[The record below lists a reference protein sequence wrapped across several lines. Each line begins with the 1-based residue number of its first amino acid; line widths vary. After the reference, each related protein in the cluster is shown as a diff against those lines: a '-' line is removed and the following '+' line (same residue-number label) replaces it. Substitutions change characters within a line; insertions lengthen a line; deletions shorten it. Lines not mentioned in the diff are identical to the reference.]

1 MLKVGQGRDRIARAS
16 DAGCSTSPDRRLE
29 AQAAK
34 PLLVVKHMTLQL
46 EVSLNLGHR
55 LKTAADGLENHAF
68 IVLLPTIAGWV
79 VSSLGLLYDCV
90 I

>member
-1 MLKVGQGRDRIARAS
+1 MLKVGQGRDRKACAS
-16 DAGCSTSPDRRLE
+16 DAGCSTSPDRLE

-79 VSSLGLLYDCV
+79 VSLLGLLYVCV